1 LATDDTQQ
9 KRLGAV
15 LFYGFVALL
24 AYLLFLVF
32 EPFLEPLCW
41 AAVLVVVFEP
51 LKSRLDR
58 PCGKTGA
65 ALASTA
71 IVTLIL
77 IVPAIGLS
85 IAFIH
90 QGIEAAAAVQ
100 HGINTG
106 GFSWVERAWA
116 WIVAHA
122 PGQTPASLAELA
134 HRAVEATATFLASR
148 VGTLLQHVAV
158 FFFDLAVTILA
169 MFYLFRDGHR
179 LMARVRQILPFEHS
193 SREEILDKARSL
205 IFASVTST
213 LVAAVVHGLFGGIA
227 FAIVGIAAPVFW
239 GVVIAFFSLIPA
251 VGDFLIWV
259 PAILG
264 LLARGHWGKA
274 IVLVTALALAG
285 LVDNVLRPVFIS
297 GRARLSGLVVF
308 ISVVG
313 GIAVFGVLGVILGP
327 IIVATAFIVLDLY
340 TGPVPAPRAHH
351 STK

>member
-1 LATDDTQQ
+1 MAAENTLQ

-24 AYLLFLVF
+24 AYLVFLVF

-51 LKSRLDR
+51 LKSRLER
-58 PCGKTGA
+58 PCGRTGS
-65 ALASTA
+65 ALACTA

-77 IVPAIGLS
+77 IVPAISLTL
-85 IAFIH
+85 AFIH

-100 HGINTG
+100 HGISTG

-116 WIVAHA
+116 WVVAHA
-122 PGQTPASLAELA
+122 PGQTPASLAQLA
-134 HRAVEATATFLASR
+134 HRAVDATATFLASR

-179 LMARVRQILPFEHS
+179 LMARVRQVLPFEQS
-193 SREEILDKARSL
+193 SREEMLGKAHSL
-205 IFASVTST
+205 IYASVTST
-213 LVAAVVHGLFGGIA
+213 LVAAAIHGLFGGIA
-227 FAIVGIAAPVFW
+227 FAIVGIAAPIFW

-251 VGDFLIWV
+251 VGDFLVWI
-259 PAILG
+259 PAIIA

-274 IVLVTALALAG
+274 IVLVVALALAG
-285 LVDNVLRPVFIS
+285 LVDNILRPIFIS

-308 ISVVG
+308 ISVLG

-327 IIVATAFIVLDLY
+327 IIVATAFTVLDLY
-340 TGPVPAPRAHH
+340 AGPAPKARE